1 MTLLTRSAFLVAAA
15 VAAVP
20 LLAQQPTAPAPAPTP
35 PAPTTGLIVGF
46 VFDSTIMRPLAEAS
60 IQLAAKGDLAHGKS
74 FNATSDSSG
83 FFRVTDVPPG
93 EYLATFFH
101 ERLDALGLE
110 GPVRSVTVTPGRNDV
125 ELGIPGARRVI
136 GLHCGPRPRGDSSG
150 VILGTVTKSDLPD
163 PVPNATVTAQWFEL
177 SIGTRG
183 MTRST
188 PTVRATT
195 DANGRFAFCGLP
207 PDANFSIWASAGRA
221 MTGTVSVDVPAST
234 VATTTLALDVADT
247 MPARDS
253 TGALV
258 RRGTARISGVVRMP
272 SGSPLA
278 GARVGLRGTYAETVA
293 DAHGAYTLTDL
304 PGGTQTLEARAIGYI
319 PVSRT
324 VRLSGK
330 RPTTLDVQFDKSAQI
345 LETVE
350 VRGKAVLDRATEE
363 FNTAKKRG
371 FGYFLDR
378 EAIEQRQAFQ
388 TSDLLR
394 TAPGVMVFPG
404 AGPGGPPTIQIRGS
418 AGFSGVCQP
427 GLVIDGLQFQGGGGD
442 LDMLVRPED
451 IAGMAVYRG
460 ASETPVEYQGISSC
474 GVIQVWTRRGN
485 TPHGKTGR

>member
-1 MTLLTRSAFLVAAA
+1 MKLLPRSAFLVAA
-15 VAAVP
+15 VLAAMP
-20 LLAQQPTAPAPAPTP
+20 ALAQQPTAPAPA
-35 PAPTTGLIVGF
+35 APTMGTIVGF
-46 VFDSTIMRPLAEAS
+46 VFDSTIMRPLAEAT
-60 IQLAAKGDLAHGKS
+60 IQLATKGDVAHGKS

-83 FFRVTDVPPG
+83 FFRMTDVPPG
-93 EYLATFFH
+93 DYVATFFH
-101 ERLDALGLE
+101 ERLDELGLE
-110 GPVRSVTVTPGRNDV
+110 GPVRGVQITPGRNDV

-150 VILGTVTKSDLPD
+150 VILGIVMKSDLPE

-177 SIGTRG
+177 SIGSRG

-221 MTGTVSVDVPAST
+221 MTGTVSLDVPAFT

-253 TGALV
+253 TGAPV
-258 RRGTARISGVVRMP
+258 RRGSARISGFVRMP
-272 SGSPLA
+272 SGSPLP
-278 GARVGLRGTYAETVA
+278 GARVGIRGTMAETVA
-293 DAHGAYTLTDL
+293 DARGAYTLTGL

-324 VRLSGK
+324 VRLSAK

-363 FNTAKKRG
+363 FNQAKKRG

-378 EAIEQRQAFQ
+378 ESIEQRQAFQ
-388 TSDLLR
+388 ASDLLR
-394 TAPGVMVFPG
+394 MAPGVMVFPG

-451 IAGMAVYRG
+451 IAGLAVYRG
-460 ASETPVEYQGISSC
+460 ASETPVEYQSMSGC

-485 TPHGKTGR
+485 TPHGKSRR